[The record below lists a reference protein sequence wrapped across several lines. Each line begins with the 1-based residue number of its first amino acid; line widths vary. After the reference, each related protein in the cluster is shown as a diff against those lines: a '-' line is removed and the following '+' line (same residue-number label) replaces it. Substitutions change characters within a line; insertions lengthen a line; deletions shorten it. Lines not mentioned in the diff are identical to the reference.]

1 MSYCTPDDV
10 RNRGGLDDPP
20 YSDAVVQS
28 WIDWAQTFIEEVT
41 GQWFTPRELTVKI
54 DGRDTR
60 TQLVPV
66 PIIVI
71 EKVEFV
77 DFPTIPSGV
86 SELDLDAFVI
96 YNRHVADGLLNPD
109 DRANP
114 RIAFQ
119 GTKIGRRQ
127 IFIEEFP
134 EGKQNVWLTGRFGYT
149 EPDFG
154 AARSIATNAGD
165 AITAPDEIK
174 MVNGDFDAEDIGRTI
189 TIAGSASN
197 DGAYKIKTVV
207 SATEVKVE
215 EQTLTTEGNGF
226 TAAVSAFPQW
236 GVTPALIKD
245 ACIRLVLREMTD
257 PTAGSSGAPDGY
269 QYEAR
274 MRAAG
279 RVTQE
284 KVRDQ
289 SISYA
294 PPSSAGEGNLSGVI
308 TGDPFIDM
316 VLLKYRRPP
325 KFSSV

>member
-10 RNRGGLDDPP
+10 RNRGGLSDPP
-20 YSDAVVQS
+20 YSDAIVQA
-28 WIDWAQTFIEEVT
+28 WIDWAEKFIEEVT
-41 GQWFTPRELTVKI
+41 GQWFTPRTMTVKL

-60 TQLVPV
+60 TQLVSV
-66 PIIVI
+66 PIISI
-71 EKVEFV
+71 SKVEFV

-86 SELDLDAFVI
+86 SEVDLDAFVV

-134 EGKQNVWLTGRFGYT
+134 EGKQNVWLTGLFGYT
-149 EPDFG
+149 EPNPNAG
-154 AARSIATNAGD
+154 RSIATNAGD

-174 MVNGDFDAEDIGRTI
+174 MVNGAFTQEDVGRAF

-197 DGAYKIKTVV
+197 DGAYKIVEVV
-207 SATEVKVE
+207 SSTEVKVE

-226 TAAVSAFPQW
+226 TASVSAFPQW
-236 GVTPALIKD
+236 GVVPELIKD
-245 ACIRLVLREMTD
+245 VCIRLVLREMPD

-294 PPSSAGEGNLSGVI
+294 PPGGAGEGNLSGVI

-316 VLLKYRRPP
+316 ILLKYRRPP
-325 KFSSV
+325 KFTSV